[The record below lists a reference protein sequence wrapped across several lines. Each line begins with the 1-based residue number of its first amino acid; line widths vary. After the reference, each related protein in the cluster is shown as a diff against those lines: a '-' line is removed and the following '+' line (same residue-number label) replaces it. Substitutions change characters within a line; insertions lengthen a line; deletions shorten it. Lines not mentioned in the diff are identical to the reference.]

1 MKVYF
6 THYVEL
12 TLANYIS
19 GQLRTI
25 QNGLLSNKK
34 YGQVE
39 TVLPECFEVSKK
51 NGGRG
56 RETI

>member
-39 TVLPECFEVSKK
+39 TVLPECFEISKK

-56 RETI
+56 